1 MHVVALIADRD
12 IVISFNNRYAVAS
25 VVAITS
31 EQA

>member
-1 MHVVALIADRD
+1 MHVAALIADRD
-12 IVISFNNRYAVAS
+12 IVISFIKGTAVAS

>member
-1 MHVVALIADRD
+1 MQVAALIADRD
-12 IVISFNNRYAVAS
+12 IVISFNNRYAAS